1 MKLYEKWSK
10 WKSRDKIS
18 VKNMQK
24 KKIIDKNIIKKISIF
39 LVLLIAVTLV
49 LSINFF
55 PDKIL
60 LKEGQICTK
69 DILSPG
75 DFEFA
80 DLEATQNLKEK
91 AAKSIKEVY
100 DLNLANIENVEK
112 EIDSFFLKIEEYQ
125 EKIDQSSNN
134 TTAFSMETN
143 SRLTDVE
150 PNEMA
155 MANEINED
163 LGLYISEQV
172 IAAYLQLDN
181 LSLEKIRVDIGSSV
195 RKIMEQGIK
204 EDDLERAK
212 KQLITEISEISLDHH
227 DALIASEIATSLLL
241 PSLFLNEEDTEK
253 RRQEAIASVDD
264 VMRTIQKGQ
273 IIIRKGEVVTSE
285 GIAILNALGL
295 KNPKI
300 NFSNIIGIIMITAI
314 CLLIVFLYLSYFYS
328 DIYENVNKLILL
340 GTISIFVILLA
351 KIASQASG
359 YLMPIASASML
370 IAISLNPNIAVLLTV
385 ILSLLIGFFPGGGLN
400 YILVS
405 VISGIVAIYSIR
417 KATQRSS
424 ITRAGLIIAGVNI
437 ITISALGLIN
447 NEGYYLILQNNLWG
461 VLNGFLAVVLTI
473 GILPFLESFF
483 SITTSFKLM
492 ELSNPNQPLLKKL
505 ITEAPG
511 TYQHSIVVGNLSET
525 AASEIGANGLLARV
539 AALYH
544 DIGKIKRAYFFIEN
558 QEVYKNIH
566 DDMEPSLSALVIASH
581 VKEGVELAKKNKLP
595 KDIID
600 IIAQH
605 HGTGLINYFFHR
617 ALKENESA
625 NDAVAEENYRYSGP
639 KPQTKE
645 AGIILLADSLE
656 AATRSLTNPTATR
669 IKTLVKEIV
678 QKNLENGQLEE
689 CDLTLKDLDKIG
701 DSFSLIL
708 TGMFHSRVEYPDD
721 DLIKKVKE
729 EKKKNGNSN
738 KKSAEN
744 NKNKSTKN
752 KKNNQKGSTIS
763 KG

>member
-55 PDKIL
+55 SDKIL

-264 VMRTIQKGQ
+264 VIRTIQKGQ

-483 SITTSFKLM
+483 NITTSFKLM
-492 ELSNPNQPLLKKL
+492 ELSNSDQPLLKKL

-617 ALKENESA
+617 ALKENGLT

-669 IKTLVKEIV
+669 IKTLVKEII

-738 KKSAEN
+738 KKSTEN
-744 NKNKSTKN
+744 NKGKSRKNKRDN
-752 KKNNQKGSTIS
+752 KKNSATS
-763 KG
+763 KS

>member
-75 DFEFA
+75 DFEFV

-264 VMRTIQKGQ
+264 VIRTIQKGQ

-483 SITTSFKLM
+483 NITTSFKLM
-492 ELSNPNQPLLKKL
+492 ELSNSDQPLLKKL

-669 IKTLVKEIV
+669 IKTLVKEII

>member
-1 MKLYEKWSK
+1 MKLYEKWNK
-10 WKSRDKIS
+10 WISGDKIS
-18 VKNMQK
+18 GKNMQK
-24 KKIIDKNIIKKISIF
+24 KKLIDKNIIQKISIF
-39 LVLLIAVTLV
+39 FILLTAITLV
-49 LSINFF
+49 FSINFF

-75 DFEFA
+75 DFEFV

-112 EIDSFFLKIEEYQ
+112 QIDNLFLKIKEYQ
-125 EKIDQSSNN
+125 EKIDESLKDI
-134 TTAFSMETN
+134 TAHITEN
-143 SRLTDVE
+143 DRRLTDDE
-150 PNEMA
+150 LNE

-172 IAAYLQLDN
+172 IAGCLQLDN
-181 LSLEKIRVDIGSSV
+181 LSLEKIRVDIRSSV

-204 EDDLERAK
+204 KDDLEHAK
-212 KQLITEISEISLDHH
+212 KQLIREISEISLDHH

-241 PSLFLNEEDTEK
+241 PSLFLNEEGTEK

-264 VMRTIQKGQ
+264 IIRTIQKGQ

-285 GIAILNALGL
+285 DITILNALGL

-300 NFSNIIGIIMITAI
+300 NFSNILGIIMITAI
-314 CLLIVFLYLSYFYS
+314 CLLLVFIYLSNFYS

-340 GTISIFVILLA
+340 GIISIFIILLA
-351 KIASQASG
+351 KIASQVSG
-359 YLMPIASASML
+359 YLIPIASASML
-370 IAISLNPNIAVLLTV
+370 IAISLNPNIAILLTV
-385 ILSLLIGFFPGGGLN
+385 ILSLLIGFIPGGGLN

-417 KATQRSS
+417 KATQRSRL
-424 ITRAGLIIAGVNI
+424 TRAGLIIAGVNI
-437 ITISALGLIN
+437 FTISALGLIN
-447 NEGYYLILQNNLWG
+447 NDGYYLILQNNLWG
-461 VLNGFLAVVLTI
+461 VLNGFLAVILTI
-473 GILPFLESFF
+473 GILPFLESYFD
-483 SITTSFKLM
+483 ITTSFKLM
-492 ELSNPNQPLLKKL
+492 ELSNPNQPLLKKMIL
-505 ITEAPG
+505 EAPG
-511 TYQHSIVVGNLSET
+511 TYHHSIVVGNLSET
-525 AASEIGANGLLARV
+525 AAEEIGGNALLARV
-539 AALYH
+539 GAIYH
-544 DIGKIKRAYFFIEN
+544 DIGKIKRPYFFTEN
-558 QEVYKNIH
+558 QEAYKNIH
-566 DDMEPSLSALVIASH
+566 DEMEPSLSALVIASH
-581 VKEGVELAKKNKLP
+581 VKEGIELAKKNKLP

-605 HGTGLINYFFHR
+605 HGTNLITYFFHR
-617 ALKENESA
+617 ALKENGSA
-625 NDAVAEENYRYSGP
+625 NDVVAEENYRYSGP

-669 IKTLVKEIV
+669 IKTLVKEII

-701 DSFSLIL
+701 DSFSRIL
-708 TGMFHSRVEYPDD
+708 TGMFHSRVEYPDE

-729 EKKKNGNSN
+729 EKKKNGNLN
-738 KKSAEN
+738 KKSTEN
-744 NKNKSTKN
+744 SKNKSTKN
-752 KKNNQKGSTIS
+752 KKKNQKGSATS

>member
-1 MKLYEKWSK
+1 MKLYEKWNK

-18 VKNMQK
+18 DKNMQK
-24 KKIIDKNIIKKISIF
+24 KKLIDKNIIQKISIF
-39 LVLLIAVTLV
+39 LILLTAITLV

-75 DFEFA
+75 DFEFV
-80 DLEATQNLKEK
+80 DVEATQNLREK

-112 EIDSFFLKIEEYQ
+112 EIDSFFLKIKEYQ
-125 EKIDQSSNN
+125 EKIYESSKD
-134 TTAFSMETN
+134 TAANIIEN
-143 SRLTDVE
+143 DRRLTDDE
-150 PNEMA
+150 LKEMA
-155 MANEINED
+155 NGINED

-172 IAAYLQLDN
+172 IAGCLQLDN
-181 LSLEKIRVDIGSSV
+181 LSLEKIRVDIKSSM

-204 EDDLERAK
+204 IDDLEHAK
-212 KQLITEISEISLDHH
+212 KQLIREISEISLDHH

-253 RRQEAIASVDD
+253 RRQEAIASVDE
-264 VMRTIQKGQ
+264 VIRTIQKGQ

-285 GIAILNALGL
+285 DIAILNALGL

-314 CLLIVFLYLSYFYS
+314 CLLVVFLYLSYFYH

-340 GTISIFVILLA
+340 GIISIFVILLA

-370 IAISLNPNIAVLLTV
+370 IAISLNPNIAILLTV
-385 ILSLLIGFFPGGGLN
+385 ILSLLIGFIPGGGLN

-424 ITRAGLIIAGVNI
+424 LTRAGVIIAVVNI
-437 ITISALGLIN
+437 ITISAFGLIN

-461 VLNGFLAVVLTI
+461 VLNGFLAVILTI
-473 GILPFLESFF
+473 GILPFLESYFD
-483 SITTSFKLM
+483 ITTSFKLM
-492 ELSNPNQPLLKKL
+492 ELSNPNQPLLKKMIL
-505 ITEAPG
+505 EAPG
-511 TYQHSIVVGNLSET
+511 TYHHSIVVGNLSET
-525 AASEIGANGLLARV
+525 AAEEIGGNGLLARV
-539 AALYH
+539 GAIYH
-544 DIGKIKRAYFFIEN
+544 DIGKIRRPYFFTEN
-558 QEVYKNIH
+558 QEAYKNIH
-566 DDMEPSLSALVIASH
+566 DEMEPSLSALVIASH
-581 VKEGVELAKKNKLP
+581 IKEGIELAKKNKLP

-605 HGTGLINYFFHR
+605 HGTNLITYFFHR
-617 ALKENESA
+617 ALKENGSA

-669 IKTLVKEIV
+669 IKTLVKEII

-701 DSFSLIL
+701 DSFSRIL
-708 TGMFHSRVEYPDD
+708 TGMFHSRVEYPDE

-738 KKSAEN
+738 KKSAKN

-752 KKNNQKGSTIS
+752 KKNNQKGSATS

>member
-134 TTAFSMETN
+134 TTASAMETD

-264 VMRTIQKGQ
+264 VIRTIQKGQ

-483 SITTSFKLM
+483 NITTSFKLM
-492 ELSNPNQPLLKKL
+492 ELSNSDQPLLKKL

-669 IKTLVKEIV
+669 IKTLVKEII

>member
-1 MKLYEKWSK
+1 MKLYEKWNK
-10 WKSRDKIS
+10 WKSRDKMPG
-18 VKNMQK
+18 KNMQK
-24 KKIIDKNIIKKISIF
+24 KKMTDKNIIQKISIF
-39 LVLLIAVTLV
+39 FILLTAITLV

-60 LKEGQICTK
+60 LKEGQICSK

-75 DFEFA
+75 DFEFV
-80 DLEATQNLKEK
+80 DLEATQNLREK

-112 EIDSFFLKIEEYQ
+112 QIDSLFSKIKEYK
-125 EKIDQSSNN
+125 EKIDESSKD
-134 TTAFSMETN
+134 TN
-143 SRLTDVE
+143 DDVTENGRRLTDDE
-150 PNEMA
+150 LNE

-163 LGLYISEQV
+163 FGLYISEQV
-172 IAAYLQLDN
+172 IASCLQLDN
-181 LSLEKIRVDIGSSV
+181 LSLEKIRVDIKSSM

-204 EDDLERAK
+204 IDDLENAK
-212 KQLITEISEISLDHH
+212 KQLIREISEISLDHH

-241 PSLFLNEEDTEK
+241 PSLFLNEKDTEK

-264 VMRTIQKGQ
+264 VIRTIQKGQ

-285 GIAILNALGL
+285 DIAILNALGL

-300 NFSNIIGIIMITAI
+300 NFSKIIGILMITAI
-314 CLLIVFLYLSYFYS
+314 CLLLIFLYLSYFYP
-328 DIYENVNKLILL
+328 DIYENINKLILL
-340 GTISIFVILLA
+340 GIISIFVVLLA

-370 IAISLNPNIAVLLTV
+370 IAISLSPNIAILLTV
-385 ILSLLIGFFPGGGLN
+385 LLSLLIGFIPGGGLN

-424 ITRAGLIIAGVNI
+424 LTRAGLIIAGVNI

-447 NEGYYLILQNNLWG
+447 NDGYYLILQNSLWG
-461 VLNGFLAVVLTI
+461 VLNGFLAVILTI
-473 GILPFLESFF
+473 GILPFLESYFD
-483 SITTSFKLM
+483 ITTSFKLM
-492 ELSNPNQPLLKKL
+492 ELSNPNQPLLKKMIL
-505 ITEAPG
+505 EAPG
-511 TYQHSIVVGNLSET
+511 TYHHSIVVGNLSET
-525 AASEIGANGLLARV
+525 AAEEIGSNGLLARV
-539 AALYH
+539 GAIYH
-544 DIGKIKRAYFFIEN
+544 DIGKIKRPYFFTEN
-558 QEVYKNIH
+558 QEAYKNIH
-566 DDMEPSLSALVIASH
+566 DEMEPSLSALVIASH
-581 VKEGVELAKKNKLP
+581 VKEGLELAEKNKLP
-595 KDIID
+595 KDITD

-605 HGTGLINYFFHR
+605 HGTNLITYFFHR
-617 ALKENESA
+617 ALKENGS
-625 NDAVAEENYRYSGP
+625 NVDAVAEENYRYSGP

-669 IKTLVKEIV
+669 IKTLVKEII

-689 CDLTLKDLDKIG
+689 CDLTLKDLDIIG
-701 DSFSLIL
+701 DSFSRIL
-708 TGMFHSRVEYPDD
+708 TGMFHSRVEYPDE
-721 DLIKKVKE
+721 DLIKKLKD

-738 KKSAEN
+738 KKS
-744 NKNKSTKN
+744 TKN
-752 KKNNQKGSTIS
+752 KKGKSKKNRKNNQKGSAKS

>member
-1 MKLYEKWSK
+1 VKLYEKWNK
-10 WKSRDKIS
+10 WKSGDKIS
-18 VKNMQK
+18 GKNMQK
-24 KKIIDKNIIKKISIF
+24 KKIIDKNIIQKISIF
-39 LVLLIAVTLV
+39 FILLIAITLV

-75 DFEFA
+75 DFEFV
-80 DLEATQNLKEK
+80 DLEATQNLREK

-112 EIDSFFLKIEEYQ
+112 QIDNLFSKIKEYQ
-125 EKIDQSSNN
+125 EKIDESSKD
-134 TTAFSMETN
+134 TTANIME
-143 SRLTDVE
+143 SDRRLTDDE
-150 PNEMA
+150 LNE

-172 IAAYLQLDN
+172 IAGCLQLDN
-181 LSLEKIRVDIGSSV
+181 LSLEKIRIDIKSSV

-204 EDDLERAK
+204 IDDLENAK
-212 KQLITEISEISLDHH
+212 KQLIREISEISLDHH
-227 DALIASEIATSLLL
+227 DALIASDIATSLLL
-241 PSLFLNEEDTEK
+241 PSLFLNEEGTEK

-264 VMRTIQKGQ
+264 VIRTIQKGQ

-285 GIAILNALGL
+285 DIAILNALGL

-300 NFSNIIGIIMITAI
+300 NFSNIIGMLMITAI
-314 CLLIVFLYLSYFYS
+314 CLLLIFLYLSYFYP

-340 GTISIFVILLA
+340 GIISIFVVLLA

-370 IAISLNPNIAVLLTV
+370 IAISLSPNIAILLTV
-385 ILSLLIGFFPGGGLN
+385 ILSLLIGFIPGGGLN

-417 KATQRSS
+417 KASQRSS
-424 ITRAGLIIAGVNI
+424 LTRAGLIIAGVNI

-461 VLNGFLAVVLTI
+461 VLNGFLSVILTI
-473 GILPFLESFF
+473 GILPFLESYFD
-483 SITTSFKLM
+483 ITTSFKLM
-492 ELSNPNQPLLKKL
+492 ELSNPNQALLKKMIL
-505 ITEAPG
+505 EAPG
-511 TYQHSIVVGNLSET
+511 TYHHSIVVGNLSET
-525 AASEIGANGLLARV
+525 AAEEIGGNGLLARV
-539 AALYH
+539 GAIYH
-544 DIGKIKRAYFFIEN
+544 DIGKIKRPYFFTEN
-558 QEVYKNIH
+558 QEAYKNIH
-566 DDMEPSLSALVIASH
+566 DEMEPSLSALVIASH
-581 VKEGVELAKKNKLP
+581 VKEGIELAKKNKLP
-595 KDIID
+595 KDITD

-605 HGTGLINYFFHR
+605 HGTNLITYFFHR
-617 ALKENESA
+617 ALKENGSA

-669 IKTLVKEIV
+669 IKTLAKEII

-701 DSFSLIL
+701 DSFSRIL
-708 TGMFHSRVEYPDD
+708 TGMFHSRLDYPDE
-721 DLIKKVKE
+721 DLIKKIKE

-738 KKSAEN
+738 KKSTEN
-744 NKNKSTKN
+744 NKDKSTKN
-752 KKNNQKGSTIS
+752 KRNNQKGSAIS

>member
-1 MKLYEKWSK
+1 MKLYEKWNK

-18 VKNMQK
+18 GSNMQK
-24 KKIIDKNIIKKISIF
+24 KKLSDKNIIKKISIF
-39 LVLLIAVTLV
+39 FIMLTAITLV

-75 DFEFA
+75 DFEFV

-112 EIDSFFLKIEEYQ
+112 EIDNLFLKIKEYQ
-125 EKIDQSSNN
+125 EKIDELSKDTNDNITENN
-134 TTAFSMETN
+134 
-143 SRLTDVE
+143 RGLTDDE
-150 PNEMA
+150 LNEMA
-155 MANEINED
+155 NKINED

-172 IAAYLQLDN
+172 IVDCFQFDN
-181 LSLEKIRVDIGSSV
+181 LSLEKIRVDIKNSM

-204 EDDLERAK
+204 IDDLENAK
-212 KQLITEISEISLDHH
+212 KQLIREISEISLDHH
-227 DALIASEIATSLLL
+227 DALIASNIATSLLL
-241 PSLFLNEEDTEK
+241 PSLFLNEEDTDK

-264 VMRTIQKGQ
+264 VTKTIQKGQ

-285 GIAILNALGL
+285 DIAILNALGL

-300 NFSNIIGIIMITAI
+300 NFSNIIGMIMITAI
-314 CLLIVFLYLSYFYS
+314 CLLVVFLYLRYFS
-328 DIYENVNKLILL
+328 SAIYENVNKLILL
-340 GTISIFVILLA
+340 GIISIFVVLLA

-370 IAISLNPNIAVLLTV
+370 IAISLSPNIAILLTV
-385 ILSLLIGFFPGGGLN
+385 ILSLLIGFIPGGGLN

-405 VISGIVAIYSIR
+405 VISGIMAIYSIR

-424 ITRAGLIIAGVNI
+424 LTRAGLIIAGVNI

-447 NEGYYLILQNNLWG
+447 NESYYLILQNNLWG
-461 VLNGFLAVVLTI
+461 VLNGFLAVILTI
-473 GILPFLESFF
+473 GILPFLESYFD
-483 SITTSFKLM
+483 ITTSFKLM

-505 ITEAPG
+505 ILEAPG
-511 TYQHSIVVGNLSET
+511 TYHHSIVVGNLSET
-525 AASEIGANGLLARV
+525 VAEEIGGNGLLARV
-539 AALYH
+539 GAIYH
-544 DIGKIKRAYFFIEN
+544 DIGKIKRPYFFTEN
-558 QEVYKNIH
+558 QEAYKNIH
-566 DDMEPSLSALVIASH
+566 DEMEPSLSALVIASH
-581 VKEGVELAKKNKLP
+581 VKEGIELAKTHKLP

-605 HGTGLINYFFHR
+605 HGTNLITYFFHR
-617 ALKENESA
+617 ALKENGSA

-656 AATRSLTNPTATR
+656 AAARSLTNPTATR
-669 IKTLVKEIV
+669 IKTLVKEII
-678 QKNLENGQLEE
+678 QKNLQNGQLEE

-701 DSFSLIL
+701 DNFARIL
-708 TGMFHSRVEYPDD
+708 TGMFHTRVEYPDD
-721 DLIKKVKE
+721 DLIKKIKE
-729 EKKKNGNSN
+729 EKKKNGNTD
-738 KKSAEN
+738 KKSAKN
-744 NKNKSTKN
+744 NKDKS
-752 KKNNQKGSTIS
+752 KKSKRDNQKGSAKS

>member
-1 MKLYEKWSK
+1 MKLYEKWNK
-10 WKSRDKIS
+10 WKSRGKIPG
-18 VKNMQK
+18 KNMQK
-24 KKIIDKNIIKKISIF
+24 KKLTDKNIIQKISIF
-39 LVLLIAVTLV
+39 LILLTAITLV

-60 LKEGQICTK
+60 LKEGQICSK

-75 DFEFA
+75 DFEFV
-80 DLEATQNLKEK
+80 DLEATQNLREK

-100 DLNLANIENVEK
+100 DLNLANIKNVEK
-112 EIDSFFLKIEEYQ
+112 QIDSLFLKIKEYK
-125 EKIDQSSNN
+125 EKIDESPKD
-134 TTAFSMETN
+134 TN
-143 SRLTDVE
+143 DDITKNGGRLTVGVL
-150 PNEMA
+150 NE

-163 LGLYISEQV
+163 LGFYISEQV
-172 IAAYLQLDN
+172 IADCLQFDN
-181 LSLEKIRVDIGSSV
+181 LTLEKIRVDIKSSM

-204 EDDLERAK
+204 EDDLENAK
-212 KQLITEISEISLDHH
+212 KQLIREISEISLDRH
-227 DALIASEIATSLLL
+227 DALIASNIATSLLI

-253 RRQEAIASVDD
+253 RRQDAITSVDD
-264 VMRTIQKGQ
+264 VLRTIQKGQ
-273 IIIRKGEVVTSE
+273 IIIRKGEVATSE
-285 GIAILNALGL
+285 DMAILNALGL

-314 CLLIVFLYLSYFYS
+314 CLLVVFLYLNYFYP
-328 DIYENVNKLILL
+328 DIYENINKLILL
-340 GTISIFVILLA
+340 GIISIFVVLLA

-370 IAISLNPNIAVLLTV
+370 IAISLNPNIAILLTV
-385 ILSLLIGFFPGGGLN
+385 ILSLLIGFIPGGGLN
-400 YILVS
+400 YVLVS

-424 ITRAGLIIAGVNI
+424 LTRAGLIIAGVNI
-437 ITISALGLIN
+437 INISALGLIN

-461 VLNGFLAVVLTI
+461 VLSGFLAVILTI
-473 GILPFLESFF
+473 GILPFLESYFD
-483 SITTSFKLM
+483 ITTSFKLM
-492 ELSNPNQPLLKKL
+492 ELSNPNQPLLKKMIL
-505 ITEAPG
+505 EAPG
-511 TYQHSIVVGNLSET
+511 TYHHSIVVGNLSET
-525 AASEIGANGLLARV
+525 AAEEIESNGLLARV
-539 AALYH
+539 GAIYH
-544 DIGKIKRAYFFIEN
+544 DIGKIKRPYFFTEN

-566 DDMEPSLSALVIASH
+566 DEMEPSLSALVIASH
-581 VKEGVELAKKNKLP
+581 VKEGLELAKKNKLP

-605 HGTGLINYFFHR
+605 HGTGLITYFFHR
-617 ALKENESA
+617 ALKENGS
-625 NDAVAEENYRYSGP
+625 NVDKVAEENYRYSGP

-669 IKTLVKEIV
+669 IKTLVKEII

-701 DSFSLIL
+701 DSFSRIL
-708 TGMFHSRVEYPDD
+708 TGMFHSRVEYPDE
-721 DLIKKVKE
+721 DLIKKIKE
-729 EKKKNGNSN
+729 EKKNNGNSN

-744 NKNKSTKN
+744 NKVKSKKNKRNN
-752 KKNNQKGSTIS
+752 KKNSTIS

>member
-1 MKLYEKWSK
+1 MKLYDKWNK
-10 WKSRDKIS
+10 WKSGDKIS
-18 VKNMQK
+18 GKNMQK
-24 KKIIDKNIIKKISIF
+24 KKLIDKNIIQKISIF
-39 LVLLIAVTLV
+39 FILLIAITLV

-80 DLEATQNLKEK
+80 DVEATQNLREK

-125 EKIDQSSNN
+125 EKIDESSKD
-134 TTAFSMETN
+134 TTASAMETD

-204 EDDLERAK
+204 EDDLEHAK

-264 VMRTIQKGQ
+264 VIRTIQKGQ

-483 SITTSFKLM
+483 NITTSFKLM
-492 ELSNPNQPLLKKL
+492 ELSNSDQPLLKKL

-617 ALKENESA
+617 ALKENGLT

-669 IKTLVKEIV
+669 IKTLVKEII

-738 KKSAEN
+738 KKSTEN
-744 NKNKSTKN
+744 NKGKSRKNKRDN
-752 KKNNQKGSTIS
+752 KKNSATS
-763 KG
+763 KS

>member
-1 MKLYEKWSK
+1 MKLYEKWNK
-10 WKSRDKIS
+10 WISGDKIS
-18 VKNMQK
+18 GKNMQK
-24 KKIIDKNIIKKISIF
+24 KKLIDKNIIQKISIF
-39 LVLLIAVTLV
+39 FILLTAITLV
-49 LSINFF
+49 FSINFF

-75 DFEFA
+75 DFEFV
-80 DLEATQNLKEK
+80 DLEATHNLKEK

-112 EIDSFFLKIEEYQ
+112 QIDSLFLKIKEYQ
-125 EKIDQSSNN
+125 EKIDESLKDI
-134 TTAFSMETN
+134 TAHITEN
-143 SRLTDVE
+143 DRRLTDDE
-150 PNEMA
+150 LNE

-172 IAAYLQLDN
+172 IAGCLQLDN
-181 LSLEKIRVDIGSSV
+181 LSLEKIRVDIRSSV

-204 EDDLERAK
+204 KDDLENAK
-212 KQLITEISEISLDHH
+212 KQLIREISEISLDHH

-241 PSLFLNEEDTEK
+241 PSLFLNEEGTEK

-264 VMRTIQKGQ
+264 IIRTIQKGQ

-285 GIAILNALGL
+285 DITILNALGL

-300 NFSNIIGIIMITAI
+300 NFSNILGIIMITAI
-314 CLLIVFLYLSYFYS
+314 CLLLVFIYLSNFYS

-340 GTISIFVILLA
+340 GIISIFIILLA
-351 KIASQASG
+351 KIASQVSG
-359 YLMPIASASML
+359 YLIPIASASML
-370 IAISLNPNIAVLLTV
+370 IAISLNPNIAILLTV
-385 ILSLLIGFFPGGGLN
+385 ILSLLIGFIPGGGLN

-417 KATQRSS
+417 KATQRSRL
-424 ITRAGLIIAGVNI
+424 TRAGLIIAGVNI
-437 ITISALGLIN
+437 FTISALGLIN
-447 NEGYYLILQNNLWG
+447 NDGYYLILQNNLWG
-461 VLNGFLAVVLTI
+461 VLNGFLAVILTI
-473 GILPFLESFF
+473 GILPFLESYFD
-483 SITTSFKLM
+483 ITTSFKLM
-492 ELSNPNQPLLKKL
+492 ELSNPNQPLLKKMIL
-505 ITEAPG
+505 EAPG
-511 TYQHSIVVGNLSET
+511 TYHHSIVVGNLSET
-525 AASEIGANGLLARV
+525 AAEEIGGNALLARV
-539 AALYH
+539 GAIYH
-544 DIGKIKRAYFFIEN
+544 DIGKIKRPYFFTEN
-558 QEVYKNIH
+558 QEAYKNIH
-566 DDMEPSLSALVIASH
+566 DEMEPSLSALVIASH
-581 VKEGVELAKKNKLP
+581 VKEGIELAKKNKLP

-605 HGTGLINYFFHR
+605 HGTNLITYFFHR
-617 ALKENESA
+617 ALKENGSA
-625 NDAVAEENYRYSGP
+625 NDVVAEENYRYSGP

-669 IKTLVKEIV
+669 IKTLVKEII

-701 DSFSLIL
+701 DSFSRIL
-708 TGMFHSRVEYPDD
+708 TGMFHSRVEYPDE

-729 EKKKNGNSN
+729 EKKKNGNLN
-738 KKSAEN
+738 KKSTEN
-744 NKNKSTKN
+744 SKNKSTKN
-752 KKNNQKGSTIS
+752 KKKNQKGSATS